1 MGVAGH
7 NTRLIPGVLE
17 EGKARILDELITITS
32 TTISTASACSHH
44 RATGLKA
51 RIAQESTHLRRS
63 RSLGRGR
70 TLGGF
75 RPHPGEGLTASLP
88 YPMGSM
94 GACHLHLDPEV
105 SQPLLAPGAATLDS
119 LLKPVRAAYG
129 SWHKCRRRLAPGSRL
144 PHRGE
149 NLC

>member
-17 EGKARILDELITITS
+17 EGKARILDELITI
-32 TTISTASACSHH
+32 ASHH
-44 RATGLKA
+44 HKHGFSLLPSSGDEVRSQHCPRVDALTKKPLARPWSYSGRLPAASGGRFDGRFAPTGGV
-51 RIAQESTHLRRS
+51 H
-63 RSLGRGR
+63 
-70 TLGGF
+70 
-75 RPHPGEGLTASLP
+75 
-88 YPMGSM
+88 

-129 SWHKCRRRLAPGSRL
+129 SWHKRRRRLAPGSRL